1 MKAKRHES
9 KSEFWREQVRQADLF
24 EGTAT
29 AFCRQRGLNLAPFYS
44 WRRRFRAEVQDQSR
58 SVVRSPFVAV
68 EVLPE
73 NRASHLPDPKWLAEF
88 VRHLSGVQ
96 S

>member
-1 MKAKRHES
+1 MKSKRQES
-9 KSEFWREQVRQADLF
+9 KSEFWREQVREAESF
-24 EGTAT
+24 PGTAT

-44 WRRRFRAEVQDQSR
+44 WRKRIRAEVQSQSR
-58 SVVRSPFVAV
+58 SIANSPFVPV
-68 EVLPE
+68 EVL
-73 NRASHLPDPKWLAEF
+73 RGDRMGRWPDPKWLAEF

>member
-1 MKAKRHES
+1 MRTKRHEP
-9 KSEFWREQVRQADLF
+9 KSEFWRKQVHQAEGF
-24 EGTAT
+24 EGSAT
-29 AFCRQRGLNLAPFYS
+29 EFCRQRGLNLAPFYS
-44 WRRRFRAEVQDQSR
+44 WRKRFRAEVQNQSR

-73 NRASHLPDPKWLAEF
+73 NRTNRLPDPKWLAEF